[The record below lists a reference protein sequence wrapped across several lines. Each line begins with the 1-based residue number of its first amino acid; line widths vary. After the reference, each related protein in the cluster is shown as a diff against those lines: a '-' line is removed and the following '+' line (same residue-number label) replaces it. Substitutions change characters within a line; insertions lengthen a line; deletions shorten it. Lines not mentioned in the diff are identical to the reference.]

1 MILNKDQI
9 LSIVPNSKI
18 SSNGKNVK
26 TNCPECGQNE
36 FYISVTKP
44 YNPGQC
50 WRKVKCGYR
59 CNIYSLLKH
68 YDLLRE
74 FLKERY
80 GGKYSEK
87 IESFL
92 ESTVKEELN
101 LEVEECIL
109 PLGYKKLESHEYIT
123 ERGFG
128 DNLGIEFGITKIDPK
143 YRNYVIFPIAQDG
156 LNVAFVSRSKF
167 KKKFCEENGI
177 LRYRNSESS
186 FEKILFG
193 IDDVEKG
200 NVVIIVEGLF
210 DKFAIDRFLKKY
222 GIDNVKCCCTFGA
235 HFSTHHIFRL
245 LSKGVDEVTIMY
257 DSDAIK
263 MIKRTLSDVEYIFK
277 EVNVAWGLKGD
288 PDESSDEELLD
299 SFLNAKSSTAFQY
312 EILESKL
319 K

>member
-1 MILNKDQI
+1 MILDKDQI
-9 LSIVPNSKI
+9 LSIVPNSKLT
-18 SSNGKNVK
+18 SNGKNVK

-36 FYISVTKP
+36 FYISLTKP

-68 YDLLRE
+68 FDLLKE

-92 ESTVKEELN
+92 ESNTKEELN
-101 LEVEECIL
+101 FEIEECVL
-109 PLGYKKLESHEYIT
+109 PLGYKKIDSHKYLT

-128 DNLGIEFGITKIDPK
+128 ENSNIEFGITKIDPK
-143 YRNYVIFPIAQDG
+143 FKNYIIFPIYQDG
-156 LNVAFVSRSKF
+156 LIVAYVSRSIYNKR
-167 KKKFCEENGI
+167 FCEENKI
-177 LRYRNSESS
+177 LRYKNSESY

-200 NVVIIVEGLF
+200 DVVIIVEGLF
-210 DKFAIDRFLKKY
+210 DKFAIDRFLERNNIK
-222 GIDNVKCCCTFGA
+222 GFKCCCTFGA
-235 HFSTHHIFRL
+235 HFSVYHIFKL
-245 LSKGVDEVTIMY
+245 LSKEIDSIVVMY

-263 MIKRTLSDVEYIFK
+263 MIKRTLSDVEYLFK
-277 EVNVAWGLKGD
+277 NVTVAWGLNGD
-288 PDESSDEELLD
+288 PDESSDEEILD
-299 SFLNAKSSTAFQY
+299 SLLNAKNSTAFHY

>member
-1 MILNKDQI
+1 MILNKDQL
-9 LSIVPNSKI
+9 LSIVPNSKL
-18 SSNGKNVK
+18 SSNGKNIK

-36 FYISVTKP
+36 FYISLTKP

-50 WRKVKCGYR
+50 WRKVKCGYK

-101 LEVEECIL
+101 LEIDECIL

-123 ERGFG
+123 ERGFN
-128 DNLGIEFGITKIDPK
+128 DNLGIEFGITKINPK
-143 YRNYVIFPIAQDG
+143 FKNYVIFPIRQ
-156 LNVAFVSRSKF
+156 NCEIVAYVSRSIFNKD
-167 KKKFCEENGI
+167 FCEQNQI
-177 LRYRNSESS
+177 LRYKNSESS

-200 NVVIIVEGLF
+200 DVVIIVEGLF
-210 DKFAIDRFLKKY
+210 DKFAIDRFLKK
-222 GIDNVKCCCTFGA
+222 NNLSAKCCCTFGA
-235 HFSTHHIFRL
+235 HFSTYHIFML
-245 LSKGVDEVTIMY
+245 LSKNVENVAIMY
-257 DSDAIK
+257 DPDAIK
-263 MIKRTLSDVEYIFK
+263 MIKRTLSDVEYLFK
-277 EVNVAWGLKGD
+277 DVVVAWGLKGD
-288 PDESSDEELLD
+288 PDESSDEEILD
-299 SFLNAKSSTAFQY
+299 SLLKAKNSTAFQY